1 MDWEL
6 ETIAR
11 MSAAGIVDS
20 LVIGSAVAIF
30 AALMLKMP
38 RRSDS
43 GTRFAVWFA
52 ALMTIAGVP
61 FVGRLSAAAVV
72 AGSHSFG
79 RAVLTL
85 PGSWAVYALAAWAA
99 VAVWG
104 LVRVGIGFWHVHA
117 LRRRC
122 QPVDA
127 EVLEPL
133 VRVTLDK
140 NACRGLVLCVS
151 DEVQVPTA
159 IGLVKPAVVLPQWVM
174 KELSGAEL
182 NQILLHELAHLRR
195 FDDWT
200 NLAQKIVKAL
210 FFFHPAVW
218 WIERKISLEREM
230 ACDDAVLE
238 ETENPRAYAECLAH
252 LAEKTFIQRS
262 IALAQAALGKMRQTS
277 LRVAQ
282 ILNRNRDREGSSGL
296 GWKLGVPVL
305 AGFAVVCVAGIA
317 RAPRLVAFSDGGTSV
332 APNAARVSF
341 DAGSPIAIPATRVG
355 WKISV
360 GAAPKPAV
368 HLQSYFVPRAKQAPL
383 KRNGPRKAAPL
394 LAENEPAPRME
405 DLMRQAR
412 LSPPALIATPVFATQ
427 AVYVVFEGRGF
438 GVSDRGV
445 PGQAVYEIRVWRLV
459 VFHPVVDPDKKTPH
473 KET

>member
-1 MDWEL
+1 MSAMAWEL
-6 ETIAR
+6 ETIAQ
-11 MSAAGIVDS
+11 MSAAGIVDC
-20 LVIGSAVAIF
+20 LVIGSAIAIF
-30 AALMLKMP
+30 AGLMLKMP

-52 ALMTIAGVP
+52 ALMTIAAAP
-61 FVGRLSAAAVV
+61 FVGRVSTAAVG

-85 PGSWAVYALAAWAA
+85 PGTWAVYVLAAWAA
-99 VAVWG
+99 IAAWG
-104 LVRVGIGFWHVHA
+104 LVRVGIGLWHLHA
-117 LRRRC
+117 LRRSC
-122 QPVDA
+122 EPVDLG
-127 EVLEPL
+127 VLDAQ
-133 VRVTLDK
+133 VVSTLRK
-140 NACRGLVLCVS
+140 NSQRGVALCVS

-159 IGLVKPAVVLPQWVM
+159 IGLVKPAVVLPRWVM
-174 KELSGAEL
+174 EELSGAEL

-282 ILNRNRDREGSSGL
+282 ILNENRDRNREGSTGR
-296 GWKLGVPVL
+296 GWKLGIPVL
-305 AGFAVVCVAGIA
+305 AGFAVLCVAGIA

-332 APNAARVSF
+332 SPNAARVSF

-355 WKISV
+355 LRISV
-360 GAAPKPAV
+360 GTSQPAV
-368 HLQSYFVPRAKQAPL
+368 QLHLLSRVKQAPL
-383 KRNGPRKAAPL
+383 KMNGPRKASPL
-394 LAENEPAPRME
+394 LAENESTPPRME
-405 DLMRQAR
+405 DLMRQAK
-412 LSPPALIATPVFATQ
+412 LSVPTLLATPAFATQ
-427 AVYVVFEGRGF
+427 SVYVMFEGRGF
-438 GVSDRGV
+438 GVADQS
-445 PGQAVYEIRVWRLV
+445 VYEIRVWRLV

>member
-1 MDWEL
+1 MSAMAWEL

-11 MSAAGIVDS
+11 MSAAGIVDC
-20 LVIGSAVAIF
+20 LVIGSVIAIF
-30 AALMLKMP
+30 TGLMLKMP

-52 ALMTIAGVP
+52 ALMTIAAVP
-61 FVGRLSAAAVV
+61 FVGRASTAAVG

-79 RAVLTL
+79 RAVVTL
-85 PGSWAVYALAAWAA
+85 PGSWAVYLLAAWAA
-99 VAVWG
+99 IAAWG
-104 LVRVGIGFWHVHA
+104 LVRVGIGLWHVHT
-117 LRRRC
+117 LRRSC
-122 QPVDA
+122 EAVD
-127 EVLEPL
+127 LEAL
-133 VRVTLDK
+133 DAQVTNTLER
-140 NACRGLVLCVS
+140 NSQRGVALCVS
-151 DEVQVPTA
+151 DEVEVPTA
-159 IGLVKPAVVLPQWVM
+159 IGLLRPAVVLPRWVIE
-174 KELSGAEL
+174 ELSAAEL

-252 LAEKTFIQRS
+252 LAEKTFVQRS

-282 ILNRNRDREGSSGL
+282 ILSGDRKGATGRS
-296 GWKLGVPVL
+296 WKLGVPVL

-332 APNAARVSF
+332 SPNAARVSF
-341 DAGSPIAIPATRVG
+341 DAGSPIAIPATPVG
-355 WKISV
+355 LKISV
-360 GAAPKPAV
+360 GASQPTGHV
-368 HLQSYFVPRAKQAPL
+368 RCVPRVKSAPL
-383 KRNGPRKAAPL
+383 KMNGPRKASPL
-394 LAENEPAPRME
+394 LAENEIVPPRME
-405 DLMRQAR
+405 DLMRQAK
-412 LSPPALIATPVFATQ
+412 LSPPAVIPALIATQGLATQ
-427 AVYVVFEGRGF
+427 AVYVMFEGRSF
-438 GVSDRGV
+438 GIADQRM
-445 PGQAVYEIRVWRLV
+445 YEIRVWQLV
-459 VFHPVVDPDKKTPH
+459 VFHPVVDTDKKTPH